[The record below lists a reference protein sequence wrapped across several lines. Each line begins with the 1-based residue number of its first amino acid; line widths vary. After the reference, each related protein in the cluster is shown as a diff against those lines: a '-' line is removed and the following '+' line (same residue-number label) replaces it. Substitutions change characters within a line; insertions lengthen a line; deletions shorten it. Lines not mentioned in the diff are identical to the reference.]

1 MKKSR
6 LISFT
11 EKHGQINGESY
22 LMCFLKFEIVILK
35 FFKYYKTIRYDLTM
49 FDDWKSYKEYWNE
62 LINSNQTI
70 DNSIIKNK
78 IIFK

>member
-1 MKKSR
+1 MKKCR

-11 EKHGQINGESY
+11 DKTQIHKGESY
-22 LMCFLKFEIVILK
+22 LMCFLKFEIIIFS

-49 FDDWKSYKEYWNE
+49 FDTWKDYKANWEMMIKYKS
-62 LINSNQTI
+62 LVKY
-70 DNSIIKNK
+70 SIIKDR